1 MGLSPWGWL
10 EKILKERE
18 KRQVSKK
25 EKEKRQGKEPKGQR
39 QAASRS
45 QHSQCQNLTD
55 RYRVRGRHSR
65 TTNRLFLIEVGD
77 NDEPFV
83 MYLSYP
89 VPPARLFFC
98 LRGLIFLLVSVAA
111 LPLSLLCGS
120 SISPSVWREAE
131 GAKGPICQEWG
142 MLLCLGGGK
151 RATNNL
157 CKEDGESSFILTH
170 VLLHAP
176 FSFHIVPKSC

>member
-1 MGLSPWGWL
+1 MIG
-10 EKILKERE
+10 KNLKRKGKKASKQERKGE
-18 KRQVSKK
+18 ETGKGTERTKASSQQIPALTMPESDRQIQS
-25 EKEKRQGKEPKGQR
+25 QR
-39 QAASRS
+39 KAFQDHE
-45 QHSQCQNLTD
+45 Q
-55 RYRVRGRHSR
+55 
-65 TTNRLFLIEVGD
+65 FLIEVGD

-131 GAKGPICQEWG
+131 GAKGPICQE
-142 MLLCLGGGK
+142 
-151 RATNNL
+151 
-157 CKEDGESSFILTH
+157 
-170 VLLHAP
+170 
-176 FSFHIVPKSC
+176 